1 MARADSTVRVNIIG
15 DAKSLQTAAGKA
27 EGSIAGINK
36 TALKLGTGLAVGFA
50 ADKVLDFGATAVK
63 EADRVADATANLEGQ
78 LGDLSQPLIDAADD
92 FSDLGQSKGDMLE
105 LEKRLVD
112 IGKAAGIS
120 NEDLGPLAQDASK
133 VAAAMSLIDTE
144 GRDANYWIEQIG
156 KAGSGS
162 KKPLQ
167 ELGVFLDEAAVQQ
180 QALEDTGKPAVEM
193 LTEAE
198 LKAAAYKVV
207 MEQLAP
213 KIAGVSSADADLEQK
228 QAALNAKWE
237 TLTGEIG
244 GPLTDLLEET
254 LDFVLRGVDGW
265 GQLSEKVGGFDKVM
279 RDALTPVARMIDLQ
293 RTLIDLL
300 GQAIGLLG
308 GFFDA
313 SARAFGG
320 PIPGAGGFKGRINAG
335 GESKVNINVQGG
347 SPEAI
352 EQAVRD
358 AVYRASRHG

>member
-1 MARADSTVRVNIIG
+1 VARADSTVRVNIIG
-15 DAKSLQTAAGKA
+15 DAKSLSRATDTA
-27 EGSIAGINK
+27 EGSIKGLNK
-36 TALKLGTGLAVGFA
+36 TALKLGAGIAVGFA
-50 ADKVLDFGATAVK
+50 VNEVVDFGATAVK
-63 EADRVADATANLEGQ
+63 EADRVDDAIANLEGS
-78 LGDLSQPLIDAADD
+78 LGDLSAPLIDAADD

-120 NEDLGPLAQDASK
+120 NQDLAPLAQDASK
-133 VAAAMSLIDTE
+133 VAAAMALIDTE

-156 KAGSGS
+156 KAGNGS
-162 KKPLQ
+162 TKPLQ
-167 ELGVFLDEAAVQQ
+167 ELGVNLSEAAIQQ

-198 LKAAAYKVV
+198 LKAAAYKVI

-228 QAALNAKWE
+228 QAAINAKWE

-254 LDFVLRGVDGW
+254 LDFVLRGVEGW
-265 GQLSEKVGGFDKVM
+265 GMLSEKVGGFSKVM
-279 RDALTPVARMIDLQ
+279 ADALTPVARMIDLQ
-293 RTLIDLL
+293 RTLIGLL
-300 GQAIGLLG
+300 GEAIGLLNT
-308 GFFDA
+308 FFA
-313 SARAFGG
+313 TSGQKTTTFGG
-320 PIPGAGGFKGRINAG
+320 IAGPRGPGIGGSPN
-335 GESKVNINVQGG
+335 KVTVNVQGG

-352 EQAVRD
+352 EQAVRN
-358 AVYRASRHG
+358 AVYVASRHG